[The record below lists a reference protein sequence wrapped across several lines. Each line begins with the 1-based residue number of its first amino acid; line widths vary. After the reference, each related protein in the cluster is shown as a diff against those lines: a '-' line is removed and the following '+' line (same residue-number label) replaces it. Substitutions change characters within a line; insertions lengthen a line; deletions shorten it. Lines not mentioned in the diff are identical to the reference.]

1 MTAPTGLPVGAVRWY
16 IRFMILNMA
25 NTNRPETVQTLL
37 KIKNFAEKIE
47 KNT

>member
-1 MTAPTGLPVGAVRWY
+1 MAAPTGLPVGAVWWY

-25 NTNRPETVQTLL
+25 NRPETVQTLL